1 MQKKDEAYMSE
12 ITHRFIET
20 NGIRMHLAEAG
31 SGPLVLLIH
40 GFPELWYSW
49 RHQLLALADA
59 GYHAVAPDVRGYG
72 ETEAPQEVESYRL
85 LNLAT
90 DIVGI
95 LDALGEQQAALVGN
109 DWGANIVWWSARL
122 FPERFRAVAILNIP
136 YEVQP
141 PASSQMLK
149 QWSGDA
155 FNFALYFQQVGVAE
169 RELEADVRRTLR
181 LFFYALSGDA
191 PADLIPYLFTRKPAN
206 AGVLDG
212 MPEPP
217 RLPDWLSEADLDYNT
232 QIFTRTGFRGALSK
246 YRARD
251 LDWEELSRRTD
262 STVQQPVLFIGGER
276 DSTMRFARLDAMKSL
291 PNLRKIV
298 RLPGCGHWTQQERPA
313 EVNAELLAF
322 LPDLDC

>member
-1 MQKKDEAYMSE
+1 
-12 ITHRFIET
+12 
-20 NGIRMHLAEAG
+20 MHLAEAG
-31 SGPLVLLIH
+31 SGPLVLLVH

-95 LDALGEQQAALVGN
+95 LDALGEQQAVLVGN

-122 FPERFRAVAILNIP
+122 FPERFRAVAVLNIP

-149 QWSGDA
+149 QWSGDT

-206 AGVLDG
+206 AGALEG

-232 QIFTRTGFRGALSK
+232 QVFTRTGFRGALSK

-276 DSTMRFARLDAMKSL
+276 DSTMRFARLDAMKAL

-322 LPDLDC
+322 LSDNEM

>member
-1 MQKKDEAYMSE
+1 MSE

-31 SGPLVLLIH
+31 SGPLVLLVH

-72 ETEAPQEVESYRL
+72 ETDAPQEIESYRL
-85 LNLAT
+85 LNLAA

-95 LDALGEQQAALVGN
+95 LDASGEQQAVLVGN

-122 FPERFRAVAILNIP
+122 FPERFRALAVLNIP

-155 FNFALYFQQVGVAE
+155 FNFALYFQQVGVVE

-191 PADLIPYLFTRKPAN
+191 PADLVPYLFTRKPAN

-217 RLPDWLSEADLDYNT
+217 SLPDWLSEADLDYNT
-232 QIFTRTGFRGALSK
+232 RIFTRTGFRGALSK

-251 LDWEELSRRTD
+251 LDWEELSGRTD

-322 LPDLDC
+322 LSDNEM